1 MSKKGNAAKI
11 HIQKTTVVDMEFCIC
26 YNKVNNSAEK
36 FLQRGN
42 TMSKETEKADQ
53 IAKTIHKD
61 IKQRRSGFRQFVSD
75 MLNMHDGM
83 MSYEEIDAMMLENTV
98 IHGPNMWI
106 LCLAALI
113 ASIGLNMNSTAVII
127 GAMLISP
134 LMSGI
139 MTMGY
144 SLAVRDLRLLRRA
157 LVRFG
162 TQVIISL
169 LSSTVYFLIT
179 PIDTPTAEMIARTSP
194 TIWDVLIAL
203 FGGIAGAI
211 GNTREKKGNV
221 IPGVAI
227 ATALMPPLCTAGY
240 GIASGQPSFFL
251 GAFYLFLIN
260 TLFISLSTM
269 IVTMMLRVPYH
280 RNVSDKKQKK
290 INRAIA
296 AITIVAAVPSVFFGA
311 STVYSSVMD
320 KNISSY
326 LSSEFIFSGTTV
338 VKSSADKNAR
348 TISVSLVGTPISDD
362 VINMLQQE
370 MPKYGLDGYT
380 LNVTQNS
387 IIDMPDDED
396 STDKITIA
404 LQENR
409 IDELEAQISEQ
420 EQQLSDL
427 RAENSTLKE
436 TTDHA
441 ALTAKAAK
449 IFTELENIRCGSMT
463 DAYGEYEVLI
473 AEVSEPLGET
483 EQQYIKSWLSAETNA
498 ARCEVYITVNTP
510 ELTQETTDSTEE
522 IPTEE

>member
-1 MSKKGNAAKI
+1 
-11 HIQKTTVVDMEFCIC
+11 
-26 YNKVNNSAEK
+26 
-36 FLQRGN
+36 
-42 TMSKETEKADQ
+42 MSKETEKADQ
-53 IAKTIHKD
+53 IDKAIHKD

-157 LVRFG
+157 LIRFG
-162 TQVIISL
+162 TQVVISL

-311 STVYSSVMD
+311 STVYGSVMD

-338 VKSSADKNAR
+338 VKNSADKNAKN
-348 TISVSLVGTPISDD
+348 ISVSLVGTPISDD

-380 LNVTQNS
+380 LTVTQNNM
-387 IIDMPDDED
+387 IDMTDAED

-409 IDELEAQISEQ
+409 IDELEAQLSEQ
-420 EQQLSDL
+420 EQQISDL
-427 RAENSTLKE
+427 RTENTALKN
-436 TTDHA
+436 TIDHS
-441 ALTAKAAK
+441 ALTTKAAK
-449 IFTELENIRCGSMT
+449 IFTQLENVRCGSMT
-463 DAYGEYEVLI
+463 DAQGEYEVLI
-473 AEVSEPLGET
+473 AEVPRPLSET
-483 EQQYIKSWLSAETNA
+483 DTKYIKSWLSAETSA
-498 ARCEVYITVNTP
+498 ERCEVYITVNP
-510 ELTQETTDSTEE
+510 QELTQETTYSTEE
-522 IPTEE
+522 ISTEE

>member
-1 MSKKGNAAKI
+1 MS
-11 HIQKTTVVDMEFCIC
+11 T
-26 YNKVNNSAEK
+26 
-36 FLQRGN
+36 
-42 TMSKETEKADQ
+42 ETEKADQ
-53 IAKTIHKD
+53 IDKAVHKD
-61 IKQRRSGFRQFVSD
+61 IKQRRSGFRKFVSD

-83 MSYEEIDAMMLENTV
+83 MSYEEIDEMMLENTV

-157 LVRFG
+157 LLRFG
-162 TQVIISL
+162 VQVIISL
-169 LSSTVYFLIT
+169 ISSTVYFLIT
-179 PIDTPTAEMIARTSP
+179 PLDTPTAEMIARTSP

-280 RNVSDKKQKK
+280 RNLSEKKQKK
-290 INRAIA
+290 INHAVA

-311 STVYSSVMD
+311 STVYGSVMD
-320 KNISSY
+320 NNISSY
-326 LSSEFIFSGTTV
+326 LNSEFVFSGTTV
-338 VKSSADKNAR
+338 VKSSADKSAH

-362 VINMLQQE
+362 VIAMLQQE

-380 LNVTQNS
+380 LNVTQNNM
-387 IIDMPDDED
+387 IDMSGAED
-396 STDKITIA
+396 NTDKITIA

-420 EQQLSDL
+420 EQTISSLQD
-427 RAENSTLKE
+427 ENSTLKN
-436 TTDHA
+436 TVDHSA
-441 ALTAKAAK
+441 VAQKAAK
-449 IFTELENIRCGSMT
+449 VFPELENIRCGSLT
-463 DAYGEYEVLI
+463 DNDGSFELLI
-473 AEVSEPLGET
+473 ADSETALD
-483 EQQYIKSWLSAETNA
+483 EQIIEHIKTWLSAETGA
-498 ARCEVYITVNTP
+498 DRCEIIVNA
-510 ELTQETTDSTEE
+510 QENEPQTTEE
-522 IPTEE
+522 QTGEATAEEA

>member
-1 MSKKGNAAKI
+1 
-11 HIQKTTVVDMEFCIC
+11 
-26 YNKVNNSAEK
+26 
-36 FLQRGN
+36 
-42 TMSKETEKADQ
+42 MSKETEKADE
-53 IAKTIHKD
+53 IDRGIHKEIREKRTGVRKFMAD
-61 IKQRRSGFRQFVSD
+61 L
-75 MLNMHDGM
+75 LNMHDGM
-83 MSYEEIDAMMLENTV
+83 MSYEEIDEMMLENTV

-157 LVRFG
+157 LLRFG
-162 TQVIISL
+162 TQVVISL
-169 LSSTVYFLIT
+169 ISSTVYFLIT

-221 IPGVAI
+221 IPDVAI

-280 RNVSDKKQKK
+280 RNVSDKKQKV
-290 INRAIA
+290 INRAVA

-311 STVYSSVMD
+311 STVYGSIMD
-320 KNISSY
+320 KNISTY
-326 LSSEFIFSGTTV
+326 LNSEFVFPNTSL
-338 VKSSADKNAR
+338 VKSSADKSAR
-348 TISVSLVGTPISDD
+348 MISVSLVGTPISDD
-362 VINMLQQE
+362 VISMLEQE

-380 LNVTQNS
+380 LNVTQNN
-387 IIDMPDDED
+387 IVDAGTDED
-396 STDKITIA
+396 SGDKITIA

-409 IDELEAQISEQ
+409 INELERQLSEREQ
-420 EQQLSDL
+420 ELSGL
-427 RAENSTLKE
+427 KTENSELKS
-436 TTDHA
+436 TVDYA
-441 ALTAKAAK
+441 AVTAKAVK
-449 IFTELENIRCGSMT
+449 IFPELSNIRCGSVT
-463 DAYGEYEVLI
+463 DSSGEHALLLADSANPQDAAAQKLLENWLAAETGSSR
-473 AEVSEPLGET
+473 AEVRVNVPEPEPATDET
-483 EQQYIKSWLSAETNA
+483 GTAE
-498 ARCEVYITVNTP
+498 EG
-510 ELTQETTDSTEE
+510 
-522 IPTEE
+522 IPVE

>member
-1 MSKKGNAAKI
+1 MSK
-11 HIQKTTVVDMEFCIC
+11 V
-26 YNKVNNSAEK
+26 
-36 FLQRGN
+36 
-42 TMSKETEKADQ
+42 TEKADE
-53 IAKTIHKD
+53 IDKDIHKE
-61 IKQRRSGFRQFVSD
+61 IKKIKEERREKRTGVRKFFGD

-83 MSYEEIDAMMLENTV
+83 MSYEAIDEMMLENTV

-157 LVRFG
+157 LLRFG
-162 TQVIISL
+162 TQVVISL
-169 LSSTVYFLIT
+169 ISSTVYFLIT

-269 IVTMMLRVPYH
+269 IVTLMLRVPYH
-280 RNVSDKKQKK
+280 RSVSDKRQKA
-290 INRAIA
+290 INRGVA
-296 AITIVAAVPSVFFGA
+296 AITIIAAVPSVFFGA
-311 STVYSSVMD
+311 STVYGSIMD

-326 LSSEFIFSGTTV
+326 LSGEFVFPNTSL
-338 VKSSADKNAR
+338 VKSSADKNAKS
-348 TISVSLVGTPISDD
+348 ISVSLVGTPISDE
-362 VINMLQQE
+362 VISMLEQE
-370 MPKYGLDGYT
+370 MPKYGLEGYT
-380 LNVTQNS
+380 LSVTQNS
-387 IIDMPDDED
+387 VIDMTDAED

-409 IDELEAQISEQ
+409 IEELQQQISEQ
-420 EQQLSDL
+420 EEEISGLK
-427 RAENSTLKE
+427 AENSGLK
-436 TTDHA
+436 DVIDY
-441 ALTAKAAK
+441 TAVAEKAAK
-449 IFTELENIRCGSMT
+449 VFPELGNVRCGST
-463 DAYGEYEVLI
+463 SGTGGAHAILL
-473 AEVSEPLGET
+473 AETRIQLDENAQQHIRNWLAAETGNSEAELYITCYPPETAESTLESTAEATAET
-483 EQQYIKSWLSAETNA
+483 E
-498 ARCEVYITVNTP
+498 
-510 ELTQETTDSTEE
+510 
-522 IPTEE
+522 

>member
-1 MSKKGNAAKI
+1 
-11 HIQKTTVVDMEFCIC
+11 
-26 YNKVNNSAEK
+26 
-36 FLQRGN
+36 
-42 TMSKETEKADQ
+42 MSKETEKADE
-53 IAKTIHKD
+53 IDRGIHKEIREKRTGVRKFMAD
-61 IKQRRSGFRQFVSD
+61 L
-75 MLNMHDGM
+75 LNMHDGM
-83 MSYEEIDAMMLENTV
+83 MSYEEIDEMMLENTV

-157 LVRFG
+157 LLRFG
-162 TQVIISL
+162 TQVVISL
-169 LSSTVYFLIT
+169 ISSTVYFLIT

-280 RNVSDKKQKK
+280 RNVSDKKQKV
-290 INRAIA
+290 INRSI
-296 AITIVAAVPSVFFGA
+296 
-311 STVYSSVMD
+311 MD
-320 KNISSY
+320 KNISTY
-326 LSSEFIFSGTTV
+326 LNSEFVFPNTSL
-338 VKSSADKNAR
+338 VKSSADKSAR
-348 TISVSLVGTPISDD
+348 MISVSLVGTPISDD
-362 VINMLQQE
+362 VISMLEQE

-380 LNVTQNS
+380 LNVTQNN
-387 IIDMPDDED
+387 IVDAGTDED
-396 STDKITIA
+396 SGDKITIA

-409 IDELEAQISEQ
+409 IKELERQLSEREQ
-420 EQQLSDL
+420 ELSGL
-427 RAENSTLKE
+427 KTENSELKS
-436 TTDHA
+436 TVDYA
-441 ALTAKAAK
+441 AVTAKAVK
-449 IFTELENIRCGSMT
+449 IFPELSNIRCGSVT
-463 DAYGEYEVLI
+463 DSSGEHALLLADSAKPQDAAAQKLLENWLAAETGSSR
-473 AEVSEPLGET
+473 AEVRVNVLEPEPATDET
-483 EQQYIKSWLSAETNA
+483 GTAE
-498 ARCEVYITVNTP
+498 EG
-510 ELTQETTDSTEE
+510 
-522 IPTEE
+522 IPVE

>member
-1 MSKKGNAAKI
+1 MS
-11 HIQKTTVVDMEFCIC
+11 T
-26 YNKVNNSAEK
+26 
-36 FLQRGN
+36 
-42 TMSKETEKADQ
+42 ETEKADQ
-53 IAKTIHKD
+53 IDKAVHKD
-61 IKQRRSGFRQFVSD
+61 IKQRRSGFRKFIGD

-83 MSYEEIDAMMLENTV
+83 MSYEEIDEMMLENTV

-157 LVRFG
+157 LIRFG
-162 TQVIISL
+162 TQVVISMI
-169 LSSTVYFLIT
+169 SSTVYFLIT
-179 PIDTPTAEMIARTSP
+179 PLDTPTAEMIARTSP

-280 RNVSDKKQKK
+280 RNLSEKKQKK
-290 INRAIA
+290 INLAIA

-311 STVYSSVMD
+311 TTVVSSVMD
-320 KNISSY
+320 NNISSY
-326 LSSEFIFSGTTV
+326 LNNEFVFSGTTV
-338 VKSSADKNAR
+338 VKSSADKSAH
-348 TISVSLVGTPISDD
+348 TVSVSLVGTPISDD
-362 VINMLQQE
+362 VIAMLQQE

-380 LNVTQNS
+380 LNVTQNQM
-387 IIDMPDDED
+387 IDLPED
-396 STDKITIA
+396 ADNTDKITIA
-404 LQENR
+404 LQENH
-409 IDELEAQISEQ
+409 INELESQIAEQ
-420 EQQLSDL
+420 EQTISSLQN
-427 RAENSTLKE
+427 ENSTLRN
-436 TTDHA
+436 TIDHTDVA
-441 ALTAKAAK
+441 KKAAK
-449 IFTELENIRCGSMT
+449 VFPELTNIRCGSLT
-463 DAYGEYEVLI
+463 DSNGNYEVLI
-473 AEVSEPLGET
+473 ADSDSTGEALT
-483 EQQYIKSWLSAETNA
+483 EHIRNWLAAETDSD
-498 ARCEVYITVNTP
+498 RCEVFVNVLEPDESTV
-510 ELTQETTDSTEE
+510 ESQTEE
-522 IPTEE
+522 SQTAEE

>member
-1 MSKKGNAAKI
+1 
-11 HIQKTTVVDMEFCIC
+11 
-26 YNKVNNSAEK
+26 
-36 FLQRGN
+36 
-42 TMSKETEKADQ
+42 MSKETEKADQ
-53 IAKTIHKD
+53 IDKAIHKD

-157 LVRFG
+157 LIRFG
-162 TQVIISL
+162 TQVVISL

-311 STVYSSVMD
+311 STVYGSVMD
-320 KNISSY
+320 KNISDY
-326 LSSEFIFSGTTV
+326 LSSEFVFSGTTV
-338 VKSSADKNAR
+338 VKSSADKNAHN
-348 TISVSLVGTPISDD
+348 ISVSLVGTPISDD

-380 LNVTQNS
+380 LTVTQNNM
-387 IIDMPDDED
+387 IDMSDDAD

-409 IDELEAQISEQ
+409 IDELEAQLSEQ

-427 RAENSTLKE
+427 RTENTALKN
-436 TTDHA
+436 TVDHS
-441 ALTAKAAK
+441 ALTNKAAK
-449 IFTELENIRCGSMT
+449 IFTQLQNIRCGSMT
-463 DAYGEYEVLI
+463 DAAGEYEVLI
-473 AEVSEPLGET
+473 AEVSEPLGEN
-483 EQQYIKSWLSAETNA
+483 EQQYIKSWLSAETNSD
-498 ARCEVYITVNTP
+498 RCEVYITVNPP
-510 ELTQETTDSTEE
+510 EATLETSETVSTEE
-522 IPTEE
+522 

>member
-1 MSKKGNAAKI
+1 
-11 HIQKTTVVDMEFCIC
+11 
-26 YNKVNNSAEK
+26 
-36 FLQRGN
+36 
-42 TMSKETEKADQ
+42 MSKETEKADE
-53 IAKTIHKD
+53 IDRGIHKEIREKRTGVRKFMAD
-61 IKQRRSGFRQFVSD
+61 L
-75 MLNMHDGM
+75 LNMHDGM
-83 MSYEEIDAMMLENTV
+83 MSYEEIDEMMLENTV

-157 LVRFG
+157 LLRFG
-162 TQVIISL
+162 TQVVISL
-169 LSSTVYFLIT
+169 ISSTVYFLIT

-280 RNVSDKKQKK
+280 RNVSDKKQKV
-290 INRAIA
+290 INRA
-296 AITIVAAVPSVFFGA
+296 VAAQLQFLQA
-311 STVYSSVMD
+311 H
-320 KNISSY
+320 
-326 LSSEFIFSGTTV
+326 SEFRKPLQAALRQQSLIGG
-338 VKSSADKNAR
+338 NAAGR
-348 TISVSLVGTPISDD
+348 GILD
-362 VINMLQQE
+362 VQGIYQR
-370 MPKYGLDGYT
+370 
-380 LNVTQNS
+380 QNR
-387 IIDMPDDED
+387 D
-396 STDKITIA
+396 
-404 LQENR
+404 
-409 IDELEAQISEQ
+409 
-420 EQQLSDL
+420 DL
-427 RAENSTLKE
+427 RHDIGCAGGRRRG
-436 TTDHA
+436 DH
-441 ALTAKAAK
+441 L
-449 IFTELENIRCGSMT
+449 L
-463 DAYGEYEVLI
+463 L
-473 AEVSEPLGET
+473 
-483 EQQYIKSWLSAETNA
+483 
-498 ARCEVYITVNTP
+498 
-510 ELTQETTDSTEE
+510 
-522 IPTEE
+522 

>member
-1 MSKKGNAAKI
+1 MS
-11 HIQKTTVVDMEFCIC
+11 
-26 YNKVNNSAEK
+26 
-36 FLQRGN
+36 R
-42 TMSKETEKADQ
+42 ETEKADQ
-53 IAKTIHKD
+53 IDKEIHKE
-61 IKQRRSGFRQFVSD
+61 IKAKRSGFRQFLSD

-83 MSYEEIDAMMLENTV
+83 MSYEAIDEMMMENTV

-157 LVRFG
+157 LLRFG
-162 TQVIISL
+162 TQVVISL
-169 LSSTVYFLIT
+169 VSSTVYFLIT

-269 IVTMMLRVPYH
+269 IVTLMLRVPYH

-290 INRAIA
+290 INHAIA

-311 STVYSSVMD
+311 STVMSSVMD

-326 LSSEFIFSGTTV
+326 LSGEFVFSGTSL
-338 VKSSADKNAR
+338 VKSSSDKAAK

-362 VINMLQQE
+362 VITMLEQE
-370 MPKYGLDGYT
+370 MPKYGLDGYH
-380 LNVTQNS
+380 LVVTQNQM
-387 IIDMPDDED
+387 IEAGDED

-404 LQENR
+404 LQENH
-409 IDELEAQISEQ
+409 ISEL
-420 EQQLSDL
+420 EQQLSEQQDKL
-427 RAENSTLKE
+427 AALESENSALRSGVDYTE
-436 TTDHA
+436 TA
-441 ALTAKAAK
+441 EKAAK
-449 IFTELENIRCGSMT
+449 IFPELRDIRCGSMT
-463 DAYGEYEVLI
+463 DGSGEYTVLI
-473 AEVSEPLGET
+473 ATAEKELSEDAV
-483 EQQYIKSWLSAETNA
+483 QHIRSWLGAETGSS
-498 ARCEVYITVNTP
+498 RCELHLTYDIP
-510 ELTQETTDSTEE
+510 EQDTSGTAEEQTSTAEAAE
-522 IPTEE
+522 GD

>member
-1 MSKKGNAAKI
+1 
-11 HIQKTTVVDMEFCIC
+11 
-26 YNKVNNSAEK
+26 
-36 FLQRGN
+36 
-42 TMSKETEKADQ
+42 MSKETEKADQ
-53 IAKTIHKD
+53 IDKAVHKD
-61 IKQRRSGFRQFVSD
+61 IKQRRSGLRQFISD

-157 LVRFG
+157 LIRFG
-162 TQVIISL
+162 TQVVISL
-169 LSSTVYFLIT
+169 ISSTVYFLIT
-179 PIDTPTAEMIARTSP
+179 PLDTPTAEMIARTSP

-290 INRAIA
+290 INHAIA
-296 AITIVAAVPSVFFGA
+296 AITIIAAVPSVFFGA

-348 TISVSLVGTPISDD
+348 TVSVSLVGTPISDD
-362 VINMLQQE
+362 VIAMLQQE

-387 IIDMPDDED
+387 AIELPDDED
-396 STDKITIA
+396 SADKITIA

-409 IDELEAQISEQ
+409 IDELEAQLSEQ
-420 EQQLSDL
+420 EQTISSLQS
-427 RAENSTLKE
+427 ENTTLKD
-436 TTDHA
+436 TIDHA
-441 ALTAKAAK
+441 AVAQKAAK
-449 IFTELENIRCGSMT
+449 VFPELSNIRCGSLT
-463 DAYGEYEVLI
+463 DSTGSFELLI
-473 AEVSEPLGET
+473 ADSETPLDEPLTGH
-483 EQQYIKSWLSAETNA
+483 IKTWLSAETGA
-498 ARCEVYITVNTP
+498 DRCEVLVNSQ
-510 ELTQETTDSTEE
+510 TQELQTTEE
-522 IPTEE
+522 QTSEIQTEETNS

>member
-1 MSKKGNAAKI
+1 
-11 HIQKTTVVDMEFCIC
+11 
-26 YNKVNNSAEK
+26 
-36 FLQRGN
+36 
-42 TMSKETEKADQ
+42 MSKETEKADE
-53 IAKTIHKD
+53 IDRGIHKEIREKRTGVRKFIAD
-61 IKQRRSGFRQFVSD
+61 L
-75 MLNMHDGM
+75 LNMHDGM
-83 MSYEEIDAMMLENTV
+83 MSYEEIDEMMLENTV

-157 LVRFG
+157 LLRFG
-162 TQVIISL
+162 TQVVISL
-169 LSSTVYFLIT
+169 ISSTVYFLIT

-280 RNVSDKKQKK
+280 RNVSDKKQKV
-290 INRAIA
+290 INRAVA

-311 STVYSSVMD
+311 STVYGSIMD
-320 KNISSY
+320 KNISTY
-326 LSSEFIFSGTTV
+326 LNSEFVFPNTSL
-338 VKSSADKNAR
+338 VKSSADKSAHM
-348 TISVSLVGTPISDD
+348 ISVSLVGTPISDD
-362 VINMLQQE
+362 VISMLEQE

-380 LNVTQNS
+380 LNVTQNN
-387 IIDMPDDED
+387 IVDAGTDED
-396 STDKITIA
+396 SGDKITIA

-409 IDELEAQISEQ
+409 INELERQLSEREQ
-420 EQQLSDL
+420 ELSGL
-427 RAENSTLKE
+427 KTENSELKS
-436 TTDHA
+436 TVDYA
-441 ALTAKAAK
+441 AVTAKAVK
-449 IFTELENIRCGSMT
+449 IFPELSNIRCGSVT
-463 DAYGEYEVLI
+463 DSSGEHALLLADSATPQDAAAQKLLENWLAAETGSSH
-473 AEVSEPLGET
+473 AEVRVNVLEPEPVTDET
-483 EQQYIKSWLSAETNA
+483 GTAE
-498 ARCEVYITVNTP
+498 EG
-510 ELTQETTDSTEE
+510 
-522 IPTEE
+522 IPVE